1 LACQSGGCAFTL
13 KVTYEGCKM
22 AEGKKSKSSDK
33 ETRSGKMSEADF
45 LAALVPL
52 QTQLVTTQQWLME
65 TGAKVLVIFEGRDAA
80 GKDGTIKRMTEHM
93 SARNTR
99 VVALPKPSDRERSQ
113 WYFQRY
119 VAHLPAA
126 GEIVIFNRSWYN
138 RGGVEPV
145 MGFCTPEENKE
156 FLAEVVP
163 FEAMLETS
171 GIKVIKLWLDISKE
185 EQAKRLEE
193 RRTDPLALLKTSP
206 LDAVAQEKWDDYS
219 EARNKMLT
227 ETHNKA
233 TPWVCVRGN
242 SKKPARLAIISHIL
256 GELACPK
263 LADQLRK
270 PDGDLLFPFTP
281 KAIKDGRLEA

>member
-1 LACQSGGCAFTL
+1 
-13 KVTYEGCKM
+13 M
-22 AEGKKSKSSDK
+22 ANGKKSKSDTTKSG
-33 ETRSGKMSEADF
+33 SGKMSEADF
-45 LAALVPL
+45 LKALEPL
-52 QTQLVTTQQWLME
+52 QAQLVTTQQWLME
-65 TGAKVLVIFEGRDAA
+65 TGQKVLIIFEGRDAA

-99 VVALPKPSDRERSQ
+99 VVALPKPSDREKTQ

-126 GEIVIFNRSWYN
+126 GEVVIFNRSWYN

-145 MGFCTPEENKE
+145 MGFCTPEQNKE
-156 FLAEVVP
+156 FLSEVVP
-163 FEAMLETS
+163 FETMLATS
-171 GIKVIKLWLDISKE
+171 GIKVIKLWLDISRE

-219 EARNKMLT
+219 KARDTTLT
-227 ETHNKA
+227 ATHNRV
-233 TPWVCVRGN
+233 TPWVCIRGN

-256 GELACPK
+256 SELGCPTLGQK
-263 LADQLRK
+263 PAK
-270 PDGDLLFPFTP
+270 PDSDLLFPFSP
-281 KAIKDGRLEA
+281 KAIKDGRLEP

>member
-1 LACQSGGCAFTL
+1 
-13 KVTYEGCKM
+13 V
-22 AEGKKSKSSDK
+22 SKSSAQIRK
-33 ETRSGKMSEADF
+33 ETELSKAEKTKMSEADF
-45 LAALVPL
+45 VKALEPL
-52 QTQLVTTQQWLME
+52 QAHLVTTQQWLME
-65 TGAKVLVIFEGRDAA
+65 TGQKVLIIFEGRDAA

-99 VVALPKPSDRERSQ
+99 VVALPKPSDREKSQ

-126 GEIVIFNRSWYN
+126 GEVVIFNRSWYN

-145 MGFCTPEENKE
+145 MGFCTPAENE
-156 FLAEVVP
+156 AFLRDVVP
-163 FEAMLETS
+163 LETMLATS
-171 GIKVIKLWLDISKE
+171 GIKVIKLWLDIGRQ

-206 LDAVAQEKWDDYS
+206 LDAVAQEKWDAYS
-219 EARNKMLT
+219 GARNATLT
-227 ETHNKA
+227 ATHTKA
-233 TPWVCVRGN
+233 TPWVCIRGN

-256 GELACPK
+256 SELACPV
-263 LADQLRK
+263 LGQQPPK
-270 PDGDLLFPFTP
+270 PDPDLLFPFTP